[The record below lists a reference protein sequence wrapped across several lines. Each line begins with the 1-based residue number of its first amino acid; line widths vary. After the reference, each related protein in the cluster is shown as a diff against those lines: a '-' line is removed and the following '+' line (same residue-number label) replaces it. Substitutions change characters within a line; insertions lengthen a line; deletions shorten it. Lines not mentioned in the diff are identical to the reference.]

1 MRLLYGERRREGVEM
16 FVQVTYDKAA
26 DPGRL
31 RAAFDPE
38 GAGSW
43 RRFITSWSPQIEL
56 DQA

>member
-38 GAGSW
+38 GAGAGAAS
-43 RRFITSWSPQIEL
+43 SPPGPHR
-56 DQA
+56 